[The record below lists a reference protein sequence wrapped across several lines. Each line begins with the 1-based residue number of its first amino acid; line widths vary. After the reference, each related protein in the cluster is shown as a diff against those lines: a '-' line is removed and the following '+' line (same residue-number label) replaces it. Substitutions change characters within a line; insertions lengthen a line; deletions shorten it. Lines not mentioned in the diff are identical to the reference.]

1 MVSLLLRVSAC
12 DGPEGKWLEA
22 PNTLNLAQFNAQ
34 AKAMTSDSE
43 VSDNS
48 CKSLLPDIESMV
60 KEADPQNLIFQPA
73 IDPCTK
79 TGMSF
84 GEELRCE
91 NGRLQILC
99 Q

>member
-1 MVSLLLRVSAC
+1 
-12 DGPEGKWLEA
+12 
-22 PNTLNLAQFNAQ
+22 
-34 AKAMTSDSE
+34 MTSDSE

-48 CKSLLPDIESMV
+48 AKSLLPDIESMV